1 MTGRGF
7 YQFSQNDATREELL
21 KRLEFSSAMRKEIK
35 GRKLPPEFEK
45 EIKEAF
51 LDKLV
56 FAVNQPNREE
66 LNSIVKDE
74 ISSKVKDDYI
84 ELQEKILC
92 DLMVPNAHKKHRNEI
107 MYSFSLLMSI
117 EY

>member
-35 GRKLPPEFEK
+35 ERKLPPEFEK

-51 LDKLV
+51 FDKLV

-92 DLMVPNAHKKHRNEI
+92 DLMVQNAIK
-107 MYSFSLLMSI
+107 SI
-117 EY
+117 EMKLCIVSVY